1 MNLEEEKMNHID
13 QVLHLMDEA
22 KEKNP
27 LVDFLINYVTANEL
41 TSITSYF
48 GGTPV
53 MTDDPIDAAEV
64 VEFAQVDALV
74 FNIGT
79 VTNKQVQAMIE
90 AGKKATELNIPII
103 LDPVAAGATPFRSQS
118 IRRML
123 EELKISVIKG
133 NLAEVKACLGV
144 ETTSKG
150 VDSNEDESE
159 AEKYVVALAKKY
171 QCVVAMTG
179 VEDVIS
185 DGVRVVRIKN
195 GSKNL
200 PKVIGT
206 GCTIGALVGTF
217 SGVTKDYFYSALT
230 GVIIMGI
237 AGEIADKKVE
247 KGAGYYTYKHHL
259 LDTLSI
265 LSNEEVKAYAKI
277 VDVQYE
283 DVAV

>member
-1 MNLEEEKMNHID
+1 MNHID
-13 QVLHLMDEA
+13 RIITLMDKA
-22 KEKNP
+22 KKENP

-64 VEFAQVDALV
+64 VEFAKVDALV

-79 VTNKQVQAMIE
+79 VTNKQVNAMIQ
-90 AGKKATELNIPII
+90 AGKKATELGVPII

-118 IRRML
+118 IKRML
-123 EELKISVIKG
+123 EELNISVIKG
-133 NLAEVKACLGV
+133 NLAEIKACLGV

-159 AEKYVVALAKKY
+159 AEKYVVALARKY
-171 QCVVAMTG
+171 SCVVAMTG

-185 DGVRVVRIKN
+185 DGTRVARIRN

-217 SGVTKDYFYSALT
+217 SGVTDDYFYSAMT

-237 AGEIADKKVE
+237 AGEIADTKTRE
-247 KGAGYYTYKHHL
+247 GEGFYTYKHHL

-265 LSNEEVKAYAKI
+265 LTNDQVRERADIQDVTYEEL
-277 VDVQYE
+277 
-283 DVAV
+283 AV

>member
-1 MNLEEEKMNHID
+1 MNHID
-13 QVLHLMDEA
+13 EIINLMDKA
-22 KEKNP
+22 KKENP

-53 MTDDPIDAAEV
+53 MTDDPVDAAEV
-64 VEFAQVDALV
+64 VEYAKVDALV

-79 VTNKQVQAMIE
+79 VTQKQVYAMIE
-90 AGKKATELNIPII
+90 AGKKATELGIPIV
-103 LDPVAAGATPFRSQS
+103 LDPVAAGATPFRAQS
-118 IRRML
+118 IQRML

-159 AEKYVVALAKKY
+159 AEKYVVALARKY
-171 QCVVAMTG
+171 GCVVAMTG

-185 DGVRVVRIKN
+185 DGQRVVRIKN
-195 GSKNL
+195 GSRNL

-217 SGVTKDYFYSALT
+217 SGVTKDYFYSAMT
-230 GVIIMGI
+230 GVILMGI
-237 AGEIADKKVE
+237 AGEIADVRMN
-247 KGAGYYTYKHHL
+247 GAEGYYTYKHHL

-265 LSNEEVKAYAKI
+265 LSNEEVRERARV
-277 VDVQYE
+277 VDVPVPE
-283 DVAV
+283 AV

>member
-1 MNLEEEKMNHID
+1 MNHID
-13 QVLHLMDEA
+13 QIISLMDKA
-22 KEKNP
+22 KKENP

-64 VEFAQVDALV
+64 VEFAKVDALV

-79 VTNKQVQAMIE
+79 VTNKQVNAMIE
-90 AGKKATELNIPII
+90 AGKKASELGVPII
-103 LDPVAAGATPFRSQS
+103 LDPVAAGATPFRSKS
-118 IRRML
+118 IKRML
-123 EELKISVIKG
+123 EELNISVIKG
-133 NLAEVKACLGV
+133 NLAEIKACLGV

-150 VDSNEDESE
+150 VDSTEDESE

-171 QCVVAMTG
+171 NCVVAMTG

-185 DGVRVVRIKN
+185 DGNRVARIRN
-195 GSKNL
+195 GSENL

-217 SGVTKDYFYSALT
+217 SGVTDDYFYSAMT

-237 AGEIADKKVE
+237 AGEIADSMRSE
-247 KGAGYYTYKHHL
+247 GDGYYTYKHHL

-265 LSNEEVKAYAKI
+265 LTNEQVRDRADI
-277 VDVQYE
+277 IDVDYE
-283 DVAV
+283 EIAV